1 MKLLSSMMMNTVSGF
16 QSPWHILVLRLR
28 KIRLRLSKQEVDS
41 VRRKVVPAMYE
52 PRTCRNCQKTFWAT
66 DRQKFC
72 KECVKVLRNDSV
84 CVGVL

>member
-1 MKLLSSMMMNTVSGF
+1 
-16 QSPWHILVLRLR
+16 
-28 KIRLRLSKQEVDS
+28 
-41 VRRKVVPAMYE
+41 VRRKVVPVMYE

-84 CVGVL
+84 CVGVC